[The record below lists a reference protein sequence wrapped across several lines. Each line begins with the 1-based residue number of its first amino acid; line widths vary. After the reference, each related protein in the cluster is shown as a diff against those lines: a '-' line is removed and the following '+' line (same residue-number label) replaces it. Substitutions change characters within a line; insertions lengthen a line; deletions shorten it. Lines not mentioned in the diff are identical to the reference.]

1 MLLWEGGL
9 IKVEI
14 CRKGQRTCHAGTIHQ
29 FNVDEG
35 ELMTIGS
42 DGAVRV
48 CASFILLRS
57 DLSVKQSIKMH

>member
-9 IKVEI
+9 IKVVI

-48 CASFILLRS
+48 CTSFIL
-57 DLSVKQSIKMH
+57 